1 MSLSARHA
9 ASVSHPRQQITDKH
23 TVCPHNTHCS
33 TNRPSTNDTT
43 LQVERMAVGG
53 ANLVFEVE
61 AASIEDGP
69 EIIHLDADTM
79 PVYSEPDTAFL
90 EL

>member
-1 MSLSARHA
+1 MLLSKRLTSPQQH
-9 ASVSHPRQQITDKH
+9 SVLEFNVSMW
-23 TVCPHNTHCS
+23 VG
-33 TNRPSTNDTT
+33 
-43 LQVERMAVGG
+43 VGG

-69 EIIHLDADTM
+69 QIIHLDADNM

>member
-1 MSLSARHA
+1 MLHAPVQALQRTLKASA
-9 ASVSHPRQQITDKH
+9 VSTAIQ
-23 TVCPHNTHCS
+23 CEC
-33 TNRPSTNDTT
+33 
-43 LQVERMAVGG
+43 MAIGG

-69 EIIHLDADTM
+69 QIVHLDADNM

>member
-1 MSLSARHA
+1 MWQYHP
-9 ASVSHPRQQITDKH
+9 VSHHANVGERRKLKVPH
-23 TVCPHNTHCS
+23 TQGYRDIGNPALGI
-33 TNRPSTNDTT
+33 P
-43 LQVERMAVGG
+43 GG

-69 EIIHLDADTM
+69 QIIHLDADNM

>member
-1 MSLSARHA
+1 MQLFKDCSALKPSAIDA
-9 ASVSHPRQQITDKH
+9 ATQ
-23 TVCPHNTHCS
+23 C
-33 TNRPSTNDTT
+33 
-43 LQVERMAVGG
+43 ERVAAGG

-69 EIIHLDADTM
+69 QIIHLDADNM
-79 PVYSEPDTAFL
+79 PVYL